1 MDYKERIKEIIA
13 DTLGIDIERI
23 TDDLAAGDIEEWDSV
38 GNLTIISTIEE
49 ELEVDIP
56 IEDLYE
62 LNNIKAIVEECIKR
76 NLDEIKQ
83 TILQESSL
91 KRVRLGEGNKI
102 QLVDN
107 KGNLYE
113 STLEFKKNILKK

>member
-62 LNNIKAIVEECIKR
+62 LNNIKAIAEEIIK
-76 NLDEIKQ
+76 
-83 TILQESSL
+83 L
-91 KRVRLGEGNKI
+91 KNE
-102 QLVDN
+102 
-107 KGNLYE
+107 
-113 STLEFKKNILKK
+113 

>member
-1 MDYKERIKEIIA
+1 MDDKERIKEIIA

-62 LNNIKAIVEECIKR
+62 LNNIKAIVEEIIK
-76 NLDEIKQ
+76 
-83 TILQESSL
+83 L
-91 KRVRLGEGNKI
+91 KNE
-102 QLVDN
+102 
-107 KGNLYE
+107 
-113 STLEFKKNILKK
+113 

>member
-62 LNNIKAIVEECIKR
+62 LNNIKAIVEEIIK
-76 NLDEIKQ
+76 NE
-83 TILQESSL
+83 
-91 KRVRLGEGNKI
+91 
-102 QLVDN
+102 
-107 KGNLYE
+107 
-113 STLEFKKNILKK
+113 

>member
-23 TDDLAAGDIEEWDSV
+23 TDDLTAGDIEEWDSV

-62 LNNIKAIVEECIKR
+62 LNNIKAIVEEIIK
-76 NLDEIKQ
+76 
-83 TILQESSL
+83 L
-91 KRVRLGEGNKI
+91 KNE
-102 QLVDN
+102 
-107 KGNLYE
+107 
-113 STLEFKKNILKK
+113 

>member
-23 TDDLAAGDIEEWDSV
+23 TDDLATGDIEEWDSV

-62 LNNIKAIVEECIKR
+62 LNNIKAIVEEIIK
-76 NLDEIKQ
+76 
-83 TILQESSL
+83 L
-91 KRVRLGEGNKI
+91 KNE
-102 QLVDN
+102 
-107 KGNLYE
+107 
-113 STLEFKKNILKK
+113 

>member
-56 IEDLYE
+56 IETSM
-62 LNNIKAIVEECIKR
+62 N
-76 NLDEIKQ
+76 
-83 TILQESSL
+83 
-91 KRVRLGEGNKI
+91 
-102 QLVDN
+102 
-107 KGNLYE
+107 
-113 STLEFKKNILKK
+113 STT

>member
-1 MDYKERIKEIIA
+1 MDYKETIKEIIA

-62 LNNIKAIVEECIKR
+62 LNNIKAIVEEIIK
-76 NLDEIKQ
+76 
-83 TILQESSL
+83 L
-91 KRVRLGEGNKI
+91 KNE
-102 QLVDN
+102 
-107 KGNLYE
+107 
-113 STLEFKKNILKK
+113 

>member
-13 DTLGIDIERI
+13 NTLGIDIERI

-62 LNNIKAIVEECIKR
+62 LNNIKAIVEEIIK
-76 NLDEIKQ
+76 
-83 TILQESSL
+83 L
-91 KRVRLGEGNKI
+91 KNE
-102 QLVDN
+102 
-107 KGNLYE
+107 
-113 STLEFKKNILKK
+113 

>member
-62 LNNIKAIVEECIKR
+62 LNNIKAIVK
-76 NLDEIKQ
+76 
-83 TILQESSL
+83 L
-91 KRVRLGEGNKI
+91 KNE
-102 QLVDN
+102 
-107 KGNLYE
+107 
-113 STLEFKKNILKK
+113 

>member
-49 ELEVDIP
+49 ELEVHIP

-62 LNNIKAIVEECIKR
+62 LNNIKAIVEEIIK
-76 NLDEIKQ
+76 
-83 TILQESSL
+83 L
-91 KRVRLGEGNKI
+91 KNE
-102 QLVDN
+102 
-107 KGNLYE
+107 
-113 STLEFKKNILKK
+113 

>member
-49 ELEVDIP
+49 ELEVDTP

-62 LNNIKAIVEECIKR
+62 LNNIKAIVEEIIK
-76 NLDEIKQ
+76 
-83 TILQESSL
+83 L
-91 KRVRLGEGNKI
+91 KNE
-102 QLVDN
+102 
-107 KGNLYE
+107 
-113 STLEFKKNILKK
+113 

>member
-1 MDYKERIKEIIA
+1 MDYKERFKEIIA
-13 DTLGIDIERI
+13 DTLGIDIERL

-62 LNNIKAIVEECIKR
+62 LNNIKAIVEEIIK
-76 NLDEIKQ
+76 
-83 TILQESSL
+83 L
-91 KRVRLGEGNKI
+91 KNE
-102 QLVDN
+102 
-107 KGNLYE
+107 
-113 STLEFKKNILKK
+113 

>member
-56 IEDLYE
+56 IEDLYD
-62 LNNIKAIVEECIKR
+62 LNDIKAIVEAIIK
-76 NLDEIKQ
+76 LKDE
-83 TILQESSL
+83 
-91 KRVRLGEGNKI
+91 
-102 QLVDN
+102 
-107 KGNLYE
+107 
-113 STLEFKKNILKK
+113 

>member
-1 MDYKERIKEIIA
+1 MDYNERIKEIIA

-62 LNNIKAIVEECIKR
+62 LNNIKAIVEEIIK
-76 NLDEIKQ
+76 
-83 TILQESSL
+83 L
-91 KRVRLGEGNKI
+91 KNE
-102 QLVDN
+102 
-107 KGNLYE
+107 
-113 STLEFKKNILKK
+113 

>member
-1 MDYKERIKEIIA
+1 MIERIKEIIA

-62 LNNIKAIVEECIKR
+62 LNNIKAIVEEIIK
-76 NLDEIKQ
+76 
-83 TILQESSL
+83 L
-91 KRVRLGEGNKI
+91 KNE
-102 QLVDN
+102 
-107 KGNLYE
+107 
-113 STLEFKKNILKK
+113 

>member
-49 ELEVDIP
+49 ELAVDIP

-62 LNNIKAIVEECIKR
+62 LNNIKAIVEEIIK
-76 NLDEIKQ
+76 
-83 TILQESSL
+83 L
-91 KRVRLGEGNKI
+91 KNE
-102 QLVDN
+102 
-107 KGNLYE
+107 
-113 STLEFKKNILKK
+113 

>member
-23 TDDLAAGDIEEWDSV
+23 TDDLAARDIEEWDSV

-62 LNNIKAIVEECIKR
+62 LNNIKAIVEEIIK
-76 NLDEIKQ
+76 
-83 TILQESSL
+83 L
-91 KRVRLGEGNKI
+91 KNE
-102 QLVDN
+102 
-107 KGNLYE
+107 
-113 STLEFKKNILKK
+113 

>member
-13 DTLGIDIERI
+13 DTLGIDIERS
-23 TDDLAAGDIEEWDSV
+23 TGVLAAGDIEEWDSV

-62 LNNIKAIVEECIKR
+62 LNNIKAIVEEIIK
-76 NLDEIKQ
+76 
-83 TILQESSL
+83 L
-91 KRVRLGEGNKI
+91 KNE
-102 QLVDN
+102 
-107 KGNLYE
+107 
-113 STLEFKKNILKK
+113 